1 MALRLLQ
8 LDQAAED
15 LIQKEIEAEKT
26 GVEHDCILPDVP
38 EEDLD
43 SIFNSLMKI
52 WIKYLKWEVL
62 VLNWKPS
69 TKMVV
74 FALKSAKAQIK
85 KLLLAIVYCNSLL
98 HSEIVP

>member
-26 GVEHDCILPDVP
+26 DVEHDCILPDVP

-52 WIKYLKWEVL
+52 
-62 VLNWKPS
+62 
-69 TKMVV
+69 
-74 FALKSAKAQIK
+74 
-85 KLLLAIVYCNSLL
+85 
-98 HSEIVP
+98 

>member
-1 MALRLLQ
+1 LALRLLQ

-52 WIKYLKWEVL
+52 
-62 VLNWKPS
+62 
-69 TKMVV
+69 
-74 FALKSAKAQIK
+74 
-85 KLLLAIVYCNSLL
+85 
-98 HSEIVP
+98 